1 MGKVPEISRKVRSSS
16 VLVDE
21 ERFPWLGKDA
31 YCPLSPPE
39 RQTASPQP
47 SLGGTQ
53 PLEEIIDPYASGTTS
68 INDTPKRNLNFL
80 NLFSGPYAR
89 SNGLS
94 DRLRYFGWNTVTDID
109 NNASTGGG
117 WADDLMNDSKY
128 ALLLQRAKDGEF
140 DSMMI
145 AFPCTTFSIAR
156 FFDATDS
163 RGDRGPEPIRDKQ
176 HPDGLPED
184 RLSPAQIK
192 ELRASNRLLDRAIG
206 LAIAARLSPRKTTIV
221 FENPADRT
229 VSGTPHY
236 MEDIPHGSF
245 FATSQ
250 VNRFKKAVGDTSEVT
265 FAYCRFGGD
274 AQKYTTLVYTNDAA
288 NVLDQLSGPDY
299 QCNHPPR
306 SHKTQVAGGRT
317 ADGWASSAEAAYPD
331 TLCVRLAM
339 AFTCARTGQVTPL
352 LAKGWDKAS
361 PSKPLIIGPLI
372 PKSTSTNQVVPNST
386 TQLRTRIEQSIRL
399 ASPSPATALN
409 RPNSP
414 VSFRGFDAVSPTS
427 ASGTSINLG
436 AGVPT
441 SSRRAP
447 LAGRHDRGVRAGT
460 REASNS
466 ILDRFGGFRAP
477 APPRDRV
484 PRAPSGAI

>member
-89 SNGLS
+89 ANGLS
-94 DRLRYFGWNTVTDID
+94 DRLRYFVTDID

-274 AQKYTTLVYTNDAA
+274 AQKCTTLLYKVSMTRLTSSTNCPARTI
-288 NVLDQLSGPDY
+288 NVTILLVHTRRRWRVAGRPMVGLR
-299 QCNHPPR
+299 PPR
-306 SHKTQVAGGRT
+306 LPT
-317 ADGWASSAEAAYPD
+317 P
-331 TLCVRLAM
+331 TLC
-339 AFTCARTGQVTPL
+339 
-352 LAKGWDKAS
+352 AS
-361 PSKPLIIGPLI
+361 DLPW
-372 PKSTSTNQVVPNST
+372 
-386 TQLRTRIEQSIRL
+386 
-399 ASPSPATALN
+399 PSPALARAKSLLFLQ
-409 RPNSP
+409 R
-414 VSFRGFDAVSPTS
+414 V
-427 ASGTSINLG
+427 GTK
-436 AGVPT
+436 
-441 SSRRAP
+441 P
-447 LAGRHDRGVRAGT
+447 L
-460 REASNS
+460 
-466 ILDRFGGFRAP
+466 L
-477 APPRDRV
+477 
-484 PRAPSGAI
+484 PSH